1 MKIKS
6 KKSRKQQ
13 SKSRL
18 REIGGRDFKT
28 VNNDPFSYSSHPGID
43 VELFPV
49 DAGKYACQVT
59 VEKDDDLSSPLRYFP
74 SETEAEHFARSYV
87 DYVLKVLQYN
97 T

>member
-6 KKSRKQQ
+6 KRRRQNKSHL
-13 SKSRL
+13 S
-18 REIGGRDFKT
+18 EIGGRDFKT
-28 VNNDPFSYSSHPGID
+28 INNDPFSYSSHPGID

-49 DAGKYACQVT
+49 DAGKYACQIT

-74 SETEAEHFARSYV
+74 SDTEAEHFARSYV